1 MPWPGIACQA
11 IEYAHSRGVLHR
23 DIKPNNIM
31 LGSFGE
37 TQVIDWGLARIARVT
52 QMRADR

>member
-1 MPWPGIACQA
+1 MSWPGIACQA
-11 IEYAHSRGVLHR
+11 IEYAHSRGELHR

-37 TQVIDWGLARIARVT
+37 TQVIDWGLARIARVKR
-52 QMRADR
+52 MRADR